1 MAERYTELA
10 ESMTPA
16 LMKGFRGEV
25 PAKGAPRRGLAGRHH
40 LLAGPRRERQQ
51 GAVAAIKF
59 SLMRPGG
66 PNP

>member
-25 PAKGAPRRGLAGRHH
+25 TAKEAHDEATCVGTAFW
-40 LLAGPRRERQQ
+40 Q
-51 GAVAAIKF
+51 GIGGSAAKAQ
-59 SLMRPGG
+59 
-66 PNP
+66 